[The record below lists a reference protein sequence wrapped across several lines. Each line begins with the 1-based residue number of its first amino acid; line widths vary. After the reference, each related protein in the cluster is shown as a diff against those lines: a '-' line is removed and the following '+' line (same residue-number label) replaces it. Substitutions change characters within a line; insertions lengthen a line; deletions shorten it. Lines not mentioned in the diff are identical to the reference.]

1 MKKIINRQI
10 DKERKKQTNKQINN
24 KPTIRQNKINTDLV
38 QGRAK
43 PNPVFTYNLFPI
55 SHIKG
60 STTMSFRPAHT
71 CIASIREYPLG
82 LAFSL
87 VMSQLSFIIFF
98 PSPHY
103 QMTFGVNWA
112 TWIAKRGDKIIRCI
126 RSFRKSCHT
135 CIDYR
140 LHLLNLFSLLA
151 LIQALQIN
159 LLFFWFWGMVNS

>member
-1 MKKIINRQI
+1 MKQIINRQI
-10 DKERKKQTNKQINN
+10 DKERKKERKKEGKKQINN

-103 QMTFGVNWA
+103 QMTFGVNWT
-112 TWIAKRGDKIIRCI
+112 TWIAKGETKSSDASDPSERVVIHVLTRGCI
-126 RSFRKSCHT
+126 VEIYF
-135 CIDYR
+135 YYW
-140 LHLLNLFSLLA
+140 L
-151 LIQALQIN
+151 
-159 LLFFWFWGMVNS
+159 